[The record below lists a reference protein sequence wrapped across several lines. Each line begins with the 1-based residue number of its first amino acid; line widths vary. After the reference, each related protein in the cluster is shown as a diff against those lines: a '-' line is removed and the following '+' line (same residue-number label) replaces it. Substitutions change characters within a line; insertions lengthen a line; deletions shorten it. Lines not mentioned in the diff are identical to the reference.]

1 MKGIKMAKSS
11 KGAAFERTVCSQ
23 LSLWWT
29 QDLNPPRDDV
39 FWRTSQSGGRATERM
54 KKNVTTAYSSGDVTF
69 IDPIGQPFIDALMIE
84 LKRGYTS
91 EIAILDFLDKSKG
104 QPILAK
110 WWDKAVKEKTEAGR
124 KYPMLIFKRDRHKIC
139 MLLSMNLH
147 FEMQDWFGPYLADR
161 IRISTGG
168 YDLMSVGLADWMKW
182 CHPDFFYPTKLEE
195 L

>member
-11 KGAAFERTVCSQ
+11 KGSSFEREVCKL

-54 KKNVTTAYSSGDVTF
+54 KKNVATAYSSGDVTF

-110 WWDKAVKEKTEAGR
+110 
-124 KYPMLIFKRDRHKIC
+124 
-139 MLLSMNLH
+139 
-147 FEMQDWFGPYLADR
+147 
-161 IRISTGG
+161 
-168 YDLMSVGLADWMKW
+168 
-182 CHPDFFYPTKLEE
+182 
-195 L
+195 